1 MHELSIAESLV
12 AIALDA
18 LREGMD
24 GDDPATPRIDEV
36 CLRVGLLAGVE
47 KDSLRFCYEIVT
59 EGTPLAGSQ
68 LVIEDVPVVIYCPAC
83 QDEQELPG
91 IQSFLC
97 PRCGRPSSEVRHGRE
112 LELATIRLTDQPART
127 AD

>member
-18 LREGMD
+18 LREETG
-24 GDDPATPRIDEV
+24 RVDEV
-36 CLRVGLLAGVE
+36 RLRLGRLAGVE
-47 KDSLRFCYEIVT
+47 RESLQFCYEIVT
-59 EGTPLAGSQ
+59 AGTPLAGSR
-68 LVIEDVPVVIYCPAC
+68 LEIEDVPVVIYCPVC
-83 QDEQELPG
+83 RDELELPG

-97 PRCGRPSSEVRHGRE
+97 PRCGGPSSQVRRGRE
-112 LELATIRLTDQPART
+112 LELTTIRL